1 MKRLCGSIVVGA
13 LVALA
18 AATPAQAQSKFV
30 FFGGGVS
37 LPMSDFK
44 DVANAKT
51 GWIAQA
57 GIGMDIGSKGLWADL
72 EGFFGSNKV
81 DDGSGDKYNTIG
93 GLAVLG
99 YSLSTTAK
107 VSPYL
112 LGGLG
117 FVRNRFAPAVG
128 AADSETNFAYTGGA
142 GLGFRFSPTALFY
155 VEGRYM
161 GGDTQFLPIMAGL
174 SFSFG
179 GGGGAAGN

>member
-30 FFGGGVS
+30 FFGGGAS

-44 DVANAKT
+44 DFAKT
-51 GWIAQA
+51 GWVAQA
-57 GIGMDIGSKGLWADL
+57 GIGMDIGTKGLWGDI
-72 EGFFGSNKV
+72 EVMYGSNKHEAPA
-81 DDGSGDKYNTIG
+81 DEDKTNLLG

-99 YSLSTTAK
+99 YSFSTTAT

-117 FVRNRFAPAVG
+117 FVRHTFDPAVG
-128 AADSETNFAYTGGA
+128 DNESSTDFAYTGGA
-142 GLGFRFSPTALFY
+142 GLGFRLSPKMLFY

-174 SFSFG
+174 SISFG
-179 GGGGAAGN
+179 SD

>member
-1 MKRLCGSIVVGA
+1 MKRLCGSIVVGT

-18 AATPAQAQSKFV
+18 TATPALAQKPFV

-37 LPMSDFK
+37 LPMSDFG
-44 DVANAKT
+44 DVAKT
-51 GWIAQA
+51 GWAAQA
-57 GIGMDIGSKGLWADL
+57 GIGIDIGTKGLWGDI
-72 EGFFGSNKV
+72 EGMYGSNKHDPV
-81 DDGSGDKYNTIG
+81 DDDETTILA

-99 YSLSTTAK
+99 YSFSTTAK

-117 FVRNRFAPAVG
+117 FVRAKKEIG
-128 AADSETNFAYTGGA
+128 TTSTTETNFAYTGGA
-142 GLGFRFSPTALFY
+142 GLGFRLSPKMLFY

-174 SFSFG
+174 SISFG
-179 GGGGAAGN
+179 SD